1 MGTNVK
7 GKKNGRTTHVSIF
20 TRDEKPRPLL
30 TGSTE
35 HKCPFCLH
43 SEELHQFEYHIEI
56 HSPFKH
62 KEFTIYKCGLQSC
75 RKTPHNREN
84 REKDSHFHCPYCP
97 NTIIRREQFG
107 IHVRKHESCE
117 TAAQPATT
125 SQSLEKETSENYG
138 CQKEQGL
145 TPLLGDSG
153 ISTGEKVKEKED
165 TALQEARRTIENQR
179 GEIANLKKWAD
190 TLKEY
195 IHCFWEQLEELRNE
209 KEEKMVKFSRVIQAS
224 GQMKEES
231 EEGDSEAEPS
241 EDKKIKL
248 GEIVSEDAM
257 RKAGTAHNKSS
268 NDMENHVYVKAKSR
282 EEYLSLVARLII
294 HFRDIHKKALGGPD
308 PMNALTNLTGVGGGP
323 GAIGMGPRPT
333 GAPVGGIGAMGPMQ
347 IGQHAMAGVAGNPQ
361 AIGGPGQM
369 PMQQIVQQQQQQQ
382 QFNQFQ
388 QAQQQN
394 AIQQQQNAAIQQQF
408 QVQQQQLRV
417 QQLQQQ
423 QQQHHQNQQLQ
434 QQHQN
439 QQQQAQSQQQ
449 QNQVHNNS
457 NTIMNRSYR

>member
-1 MGTNVK
+1 MDVPGSDSDWRSPQFRQNV
-7 GKKNGRTTHVSIF
+7 V
-20 TRDEKPRPLL
+20 
-30 TGSTE
+30 
-35 HKCPFCLH
+35 
-43 SEELHQFEYHIEI
+43 
-56 HSPFKH
+56 
-62 KEFTIYKCGLQSC
+62 
-75 RKTPHNREN
+75 
-84 REKDSHFHCPYCP
+84 
-97 NTIIRREQFG
+97 
-107 IHVRKHESCE
+107 
-117 TAAQPATT
+117 AQ
-125 SQSLEKETSENYG
+125 
-138 CQKEQGL
+138 
-145 TPLLGDSG
+145 
-153 ISTGEKVKEKED
+153 I
-165 TALQEARRTIENQR
+165 
-179 GEIANLKKWAD
+179 
-190 TLKEY
+190 
-195 IHCFWEQLEELRNE
+195 
-209 KEEKMVKFSRVIQAS
+209 
-224 GQMKEES
+224 
-231 EEGDSEAEPS
+231 
-241 EDKKIKL
+241 
-248 GEIVSEDAM
+248 EDAM